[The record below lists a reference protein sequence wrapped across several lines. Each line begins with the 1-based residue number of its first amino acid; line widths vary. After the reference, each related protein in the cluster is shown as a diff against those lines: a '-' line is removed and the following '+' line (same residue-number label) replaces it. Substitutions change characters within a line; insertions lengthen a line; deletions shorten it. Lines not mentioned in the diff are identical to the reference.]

1 MLKEESEQFR
11 KFVKFTFLN
20 GGTPMNKRIISL
32 LLALVTVLSLTA
44 CGKPSSGGGADGEK
58 LTLTLGVSGKSNVSE
73 WDNNALVLW
82 LEEQSGYNLDVQV
95 FSADKGERATQIA
108 TMVAGG
114 EKLPDVMCYFSLNQD
129 LQDTYGKD
137 GYLLDLLPFF
147 QDEAFLAKMEAKYGF
162 NYVKHVEKNAEE
174 DVKARYL
181 TEGCSPEG
189 QLWAFPSLGVSQA
202 DQPRNMLFINQ
213 TWLDKLGLEMPTNI
227 AELEHV
233 LTEFVTKDPNGNG
246 KADEMGMVGSVNI
259 ARGDIPSWLI
269 NNYIYLND
277 NYMANCTDDGQIYLP
292 YDRDEYREGVKA
304 VHDLYKK
311 GLIAEL
317 TWTIKEASELPALFS
332 PVDQVSKIG
341 VWAGHPTLRVTTG
354 NPTLFE
360 YTGLLPFEGAYAAFE
375 PLSVSYNSY
384 VSGETEHPE
393 EAFEILYLLSTPEGQ
408 RRQRYGEEGVDWEW
422 APCLPD
428 CKVCGGK
435 GINGDGMAIKILNGD
450 AYSGQTTSTFANY
463 LVGSLTLRNELNPDH
478 ADRDVPFCHN
488 AKEVADEDEEVT
500 WTSYRATM
508 RDDHAKYYME
518 HADAHNPKNIVNKLT
533 YTVEE
538 VELMGNA
545 KTDISTYAKE
555 MRAKF
560 ITGELDIDDD
570 AVWQNYVN
578 TLHGLNWDAAIECT
592 QAAWDRKMAI

>member
-1 MLKEESEQFR
+1 
-11 KFVKFTFLN
+11 
-20 GGTPMNKRIISL
+20 MNKRIISL

-44 CGKPSSGGGADGEK
+44 CGNKPSSGGNTSEDGQI
-58 LTLTLGVSGKSNVSE
+58 TLRVGVSGKSNVSE

-82 LEEQSGYNLDVQV
+82 LEEQSGYNLDIEV
-95 FSADKGERATQIA
+95 FSADSGERATQVA

-114 EKLPDVMCYFSLNQD
+114 EPLPDVMCYFSLNQD
-129 LQDTYGKD
+129 LQNTYGKD
-137 GYLLDLLPFF
+137 GYLLDLLPYFK
-147 QDEAFLAKMEAKYGF
+147 DEAFIDSLAQKYGGF
-162 NYVKHVEKNAEE
+162 NYIKHVEKNAEE
-174 DVKARYL
+174 DVKDRYL

-213 TWLDKLGLEMPTNI
+213 SWLDKLGLEMPTTI
-227 AELEHV
+227 PELEHV
-233 LTEFVTKDPNGNG
+233 LSEFISKDPNGNG

-269 NNYIYLND
+269 NNYIFLND
-277 NYMANCTDDGQIYLP
+277 NYMFNCTDEGEIYLP

-304 VHDLYKK
+304 VHEMYKK

-317 TWTIKEASELPALFS
+317 TWTIKQSNELPPLFS
-332 PVDQVSKIG
+332 PVDEVSKIG

-360 YTGLLPFEGAYAAFE
+360 YTGLIPFEGAYAAHE
-375 PLSVSYNSY
+375 PLSISLNSY

-408 RRQRYGEEGVDWEW
+408 RRQRYGEPGVDWEW
-422 APCLPD
+422 APCIPE
-428 CKVCGGK
+428 CNICGGK
-435 GINGDGMAIKILNGD
+435 GINGDGMAIKILNSD

-463 LVGSLTLRNELNPDH
+463 LVGSLHIRNLTTPGHE
-478 ADRDVPFCHN
+478 DRDVPFTHN
-488 AKEVADEDEEVT
+488 AKEIADVDNEIT
-500 WTSYRATM
+500 WSEYRATM
-508 RDDHAKYYME
+508 RDTHAKLYME
-518 HADAHNPKNIVNKLT
+518 HAAAHNPKNVVYKLI

-538 VELMGNA
+538 TEKMGNA
-545 KTDISTYAKE
+545 KTDILTYAKE

-560 ITGELDIDDD
+560 ITGELDIYDD
-570 AVWQNYVN
+570 AVWQNYV
-578 TLHGLNWDAAIECT
+578 TTIRALNWDAAIECT
-592 QAAWDRKMAI
+592 QAAWDRKNAG